1 MNRFRFLGLC
11 IGLCFSLLFLPVLAQ
26 DDAIQ
31 APPEDV
37 IAMFDY
43 DQSAP
48 LDIQQVGTEMRGDVT
63 VQDITF
69 AVPDGDP
76 IPAYL
81 VLPPNAESADAN
93 TFAGILY
100 LHWYEPESP
109 TSNRG
114 QFLDEAVTLASEG
127 VVSLLP
133 ATNWEEAA
141 WFNQSRTNEGDFD
154 DSVRQ
159 VINLRRALDVLLSQ
173 NGVDPDRIA
182 VVGHDFGGMYG
193 ATLAMVDDRPDA
205 LVIIAATPRYVDWF
219 FFTAQDLSEEQRQ
232 AIRDQ
237 FAPIDPI
244 TAIPYAENKPILFQ
258 FGGNDQYVSSDAAAE
273 FFAAA
278 LPPKLH
284 QSYPELEHAMD
295 SAFVQTDRLRFLR
308 RYLELG
314 E

>member
-1 MNRFRFLGLC
+1 
-11 IGLCFSLLFLPVLAQ
+11 
-26 DDAIQ
+26 
-31 APPEDV
+31 
-37 IAMFDY
+37 MFDY
-43 DQSAP
+43 DDTAP
-48 LDIQQVGTEMRGDVT
+48 LDIQQVSTEMRGDVT

-81 VLPPNAESADAN
+81 VLPPNAGSADAN
-93 TFAGILY
+93 AFAGILY

-114 QFLDEAVTLASEG
+114 QFLDEAVMLAGEG

-133 ATNWEEAA
+133 ATNWEESA
-141 WFNQSRTNEGDFD
+141 WFNEARTNDSDFD

-159 VINLRRALDVLLSQ
+159 VIELRRALDVLLAQ
-173 NGVDPDRIA
+173 QGVDPDRIA

-219 FFTAQDLSEEQRQ
+219 FFTAGDLSEEQRQ
-232 AIRDQ
+232 ALRDQ

-244 TAIPYAENKPILFQ
+244 TAIPYAEGKPILFQ
-258 FGGNDQYVSSDAAAE
+258 FGGNDPYVPTEAAE
-273 FFAAA
+273 EFYAAG
-278 LPPKLH
+278 LPPKLN
-284 QSYPELEHAMD
+284 QAYPDQGHAMD
-295 SAFVQTDRLRFLR
+295 SAFVQSDRLRFLR
-308 RYLELG
+308 RYLSLNDD
-314 E
+314 

>member
-1 MNRFRFLGLC
+1 
-11 IGLCFSLLFLPVLAQ
+11 
-26 DDAIQ
+26 
-31 APPEDV
+31 
-37 IAMFDY
+37 MFDY
-43 DQSAP
+43 DDTAP
-48 LDIQQVGTEMRGDVT
+48 LDIQQVSTEMRGDVT

-81 VLPPNAESADAN
+81 VLPPNADSAEAN
-93 TFAGILY
+93 AFAGILY

-114 QFLDEAVTLASEG
+114 QFLDEAVMLANEG

-133 ATNWEEAA
+133 ATNWEESA
-141 WFNQSRTNEGDFD
+141 WFNEARTNDTDFD

-159 VINLRRALDVLLSQ
+159 VIQLRRALDVLLAQ

-232 AIRDQ
+232 ALRDQ

-244 TAIPYAENKPILFQ
+244 TAIPYAEGKPILFQ
-258 FGGNDQYVSSDAAAE
+258 FGGNDPYVSTEAAE
-273 FFAAA
+273 EFYAAG
-278 LPPKLH
+278 LPPKLN
-284 QSYPELEHAMD
+284 QAYPDLGHAMD
-295 SAFVQTDRLRFLR
+295 SAFVQADRLRFLR
-308 RYLELG
+308 RYLTLNDD
-314 E
+314 